1 VAVGADGGGSIRIP
15 AAMCGVFGLKP
26 TYGRVS
32 RAGDGFSGSLGH
44 DGPLGASAR
53 DLALF
58 LDATHGPDA
67 ADPASL
73 HARAPREPFAQAI
86 ERSVRGMRLG
96 VDEHELRDAD
106 GPVARACEQAMRT
119 LEKRGVELVDVK
131 LKLARHALAMGCV
144 TIVAETYATT
154 LRDFT
159 EHGDGFGLDLQ
170 AFMRIA
176 SVLEAK
182 EYLIAQALRERLRRE
197 MSEVFADV
205 DALALPTT
213 ASTALPVSETDE
225 RTGRLDAQGVR
236 AMCRFGFLGNL
247 TGLPAGTAPV
257 GTDPAGLPIGL
268 QIVGDAWDDATVLAF
283 LAELERSGASRVP
296 RPPHHIALLE

>member
-1 VAVGADGGGSIRIP
+1 
-15 AAMCGVFGLKP
+15 
-26 TYGRVS
+26 
-32 RAGDGFSGSLGH
+32 
-44 DGPLGASAR
+44 
-53 DLALF
+53 
-58 LDATHGPDA
+58 
-67 ADPASL
+67 
-73 HARAPREPFAQAI
+73 
-86 ERSVRGMRLG
+86 
-96 VDEHELRDAD
+96 
-106 GPVARACEQAMRT
+106 
-119 LEKRGVELVDVK
+119 
-131 LKLARHALAMGCV
+131 
-144 TIVAETYATT
+144 
-154 LRDFT
+154 
-159 EHGDGFGLDLQ
+159 
-170 AFMRIA
+170 
-176 SVLEAK
+176 
-182 EYLIAQALRERLRRE
+182 